1 MRARGRRCAPKLR
14 LRAPLMRRWPAS
26 TGTNLSRLAIQRR
39 SADRTSRRL
48 TQSRGPP
55 PRRRQER
62 PRMSF
67 NQLDPAIPVHILGK
81 GDGYAF
87 AVIDYGKENNMRSE
101 ERRVGNE
108 CVSMCRSRWAL
119 YHQKKNS
126 NKKNNN
132 KH

>member
-1 MRARGRRCAPKLR
+1 
-14 LRAPLMRRWPAS
+14 MRRWPAS

-62 PRMSF
+62 ARMSF

-87 AVIDYGKENNMRSE
+87 AVIDYGQEPNLCWLSVIYATAETWVDRTS
-101 ERRVGNE
+101 V
-108 CVSMCRSRWAL
+108 V
-119 YHQKKNS
+119 
-126 NKKNNN
+126 
-132 KH
+132 